1 MRGKCNCYV
10 RYLSDEDQ
18 YCLHYGAHEKDC
30 LVYRPSLDPVD
41 RCHDD
46 EFRAMMIAHIES
58 FAHESNR
65 ILTGCERLTP

>member
-65 ILTGCERLTP
+65 ILTGCDA